1 MEATLVIE
9 HRFRRDQ
16 NGKIFSSSNSVD
28 IQLWDRYL
36 QVFER
41 LTVLARIQNVHEPIS
56 DNYLVEHNRVKFVA
70 IPYYVGAKEFLLQY
84 LQIKK
89 TIQAQVKPNHAYIC
103 RVPSILGTLLIRKL
117 SKAKAPYVVEVVGD
131 PWEVFAPGSL
141 LSPLSFIHR
150 YRSYSS
156 LKKNV
161 KLADGVIYVTEK
173 TLQKRYPASNNA
185 LTTYASNVILKE
197 NDIAVE
203 PKCFP
208 DKIIKLKILSI
219 GSLEQLYKSPDLVL
233 NALSI
238 LKKEGL
244 VFEFTWLGEGKFRSE
259 MVSLATELG
268 LENEVAF
275 KGNVSKKEVFK
286 NLVDSDLYVHVSR
299 TEGLPRAL
307 IEAMAQGLPCIGT
320 DVGGIPE
327 LLDRECIIDK
337 NNIDSLVNKILFL
350 KNHPSYMSRM
360 SKANLEKA
368 KEYEFNLLEKRRN
381 TVYWHL
387 KKLVE

>member
-1 MEATLVIE
+1 M
-9 HRFRRDQ
+9 
-16 NGKIFSSSNSVD
+16 
-28 IQLWDRYL
+28 
-36 QVFER
+36 
-41 LTVLARIQNVHEPIS
+41 
-56 DNYLVEHNRVKFVA
+56 
-70 IPYYVGAKEFLLQY
+70 
-84 LQIKK
+84 
-89 TIQAQVKPNHAYIC
+89 
-103 RVPSILGTLLIRKL
+103 
-117 SKAKAPYVVEVVGD
+117 
-131 PWEVFAPGSL
+131 
-141 LSPLSFIHR
+141 
-150 YRSYSS
+150 
-156 LKKNV
+156 
-161 KLADGVIYVTEK
+161 
-173 TLQKRYPASNNA
+173 
-185 LTTYASNVILKE
+185 TTYASNVILKE